1 MRLNKTQIQMIR
13 GRFKF
18 LRDYIDILESEIE
31 SYALD
36 LEDLADQLWDA
47 EQANAIIQNWRH
59 KSPDTYEW
67 RL

>member
-1 MRLNKTQIQMIR
+1 MIR

-47 EQANAIIQNWRH
+47 EQANAIIQNLRH